1 MKTTATFIEAAAI
14 LKTNP
19 NFDTNAP
26 PFEPRGCK
34 VILGG
39 AYLSQGVQIG
49 FRGGKQLRSIKIF
62 AEKFLCF
69 GNTYNLK
76 HIFAAIASKNN
87 VSTASITVS
96 VTADSN

>member
-1 MKTTATFIEAAAI
+1 M
-14 LKTNP
+14 
-19 NFDTNAP
+19 
-26 PFEPRGCK
+26 
-34 VILGG
+34 
-39 AYLSQGVQIG
+39 
-49 FRGGKQLRSIKIF
+49 RSIKIF
-62 AEKFLCF
+62 AEKLLCF